1 MTIHLRQICLVAH
14 DLTSTV
20 ETLEDVLGIP
30 VVFEDPAVGRY
41 GLENRLLLVGTQ
53 FLEVVSPTQDNTA
66 AGRFMNRIGD
76 DGGYMVITQSG
87 SRAVQEQVRANAEA
101 NGVRV
106 ANERDHEWYRLFQLH
121 PGDMGASFFSAP
133 WVEGG
138 DPVGRWPFAGD
149 RAWMSK
155 TGECKTT
162 AITAAELRAK
172 DPEALARHWAAVA
185 GREIGF
191 DDGVPGFD
199 LDNARIRFVP
209 ADGLEQCLCGLDV
222 TVDDADAV
230 LGRADARELAT
241 TADSVTICG
250 VQFNLKD

>member
-1 MTIHLRQICLVAH
+1 MTIHLRQICLVARE
-14 DLTSTV
+14 LAPVV

-30 VVFEDPAVGRY
+30 SVFHDPAVGRY
-41 GLENRLLLVGTQ
+41 GLENALLLVGTQ
-53 FLEVVSPTQDNTA
+53 FLEVVAPTEEGTA
-66 AGRFMNRIGD
+66 AGRFMDRIGG

-87 SRAVQEQVRANAEA
+87 SREVQEQIRANAKA
-101 NGVRV
+101 NNVRV

-149 RAWMSK
+149 RAWMDKQGQSET
-155 TGECKTT
+155 TGF
-162 AITAAELRAK
+162 TAAELRAK

-185 GREIGF
+185 GRDMTIEE
-191 DDGVPGFD
+191 GVPGYD

-209 ADGLEQCLCGLDV
+209 ADGQAQCLSALDV
-222 TVDDADAV
+222 TVKDADAI
-230 LGRADARELAT
+230 LGRADARDLAT
-241 TADSVTICG
+241 TQDSVTICG
-250 VQFNLKD
+250 VQFNLKG